1 MREWRANM
9 CSIFCL
15 TLARR
20 VFIIFSSVVELVN
33 LGKTIGKVGK
43 TLVSTGLLT
52 FDANP
57 AVKACVNLDLS
68 NWLKTKRLFIL
79 TILFN
84 VPRNSFKLNF
94 LFSEFWFAKI
104 FYLRIKNE
112 KWHLQHL
119 SLPFFSGLGFKCF
132 KCVTIERLLSK
143 PNLQKQS
150 QKQFAAPQNRLP
162 IFAKC
167 FFCSSSV
174 WTVGWRYLPFA
185 GIGLAQKYCLNIFF

>member
-1 MREWRANM
+1 M
-9 CSIFCL
+9 
-15 TLARR
+15 
-20 VFIIFSSVVELVN
+20 
-33 LGKTIGKVGK
+33 GK

-94 LFSEFWFAKI
+94 LFSEFWFAKN

-119 SLPFFSGLGFKCF
+119 SLPFFLVSASNASNAWQLCDFYRNQICKNNR
-132 KCVTIERLLSK
+132 KNNLLLRKIDSQF
-143 PNLQKQS
+143 LQN
-150 QKQFAAPQNRLP
+150 A
-162 IFAKC
+162 

-185 GIGLAQKYCLNIFF
+185 GIGLAQKFCLKILIKIFNITFC

>member
-1 MREWRANM
+1 M
-9 CSIFCL
+9 
-15 TLARR
+15 
-20 VFIIFSSVVELVN
+20 
-33 LGKTIGKVGK
+33 GK

-94 LFSEFWFAKI
+94 LFSEFWFAK
-104 FYLRIKNE
+104 FFCLRIKNE

-167 FFCSSSV
+167 FFLLKFRLD
-174 WTVGWRYLPFA
+174 GW
-185 GIGLAQKYCLNIFF
+185 LAVPAVCRNRTRSKILFKNIDKNI